1 MSCDNAGHPCKKR
14 DVLESWLTELKT
26 GGRTVR
32 LVLNVL
38 AEFEIF

>member
-26 GGRTVR
+26 DGRTVG

-38 AEFEIF
+38 QSLRFF